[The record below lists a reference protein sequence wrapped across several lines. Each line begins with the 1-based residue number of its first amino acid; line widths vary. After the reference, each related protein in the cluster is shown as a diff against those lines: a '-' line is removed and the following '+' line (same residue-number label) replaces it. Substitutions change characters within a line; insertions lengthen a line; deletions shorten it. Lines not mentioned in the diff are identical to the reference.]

1 MERETSA
8 VVLAGGQATRM
19 GRDKA
24 ALELCGV
31 SFAQHQVNKLRA
43 LGIDDVLLSGCAFSV
58 TPARPVP
65 DIYPH
70 RGPLSG
76 IHACLLEAGN
86 PSALVLAVD
95 SPLVPAEFLMELI
108 AAHRGGITLAS
119 FRGEVEP
126 LIGVYD
132 RALARACEALL
143 RGDNYSL
150 RALFQNTGVN
160 TVEYRGSPE
169 LLLNCNTPED
179 YRRICALAE

>member
-1 MERETSA
+1 M
-8 VVLAGGQATRM
+8 
-19 GRDKA
+19 
-24 ALELCGV
+24 
-31 SFAQHQVNKLRA
+31 
-43 LGIDDVLLSGCAFSV
+43 
-58 TPARPVP
+58 
-65 DIYPH
+65 
-70 RGPLSG
+70 
-76 IHACLLEAGN
+76 
-86 PSALVLAVD
+86 
-95 SPLVPAEFLMELI
+95 PAEFLKELI

-143 RGDNYSL
+143 QGDNYSL
-150 RALFQNTGVN
+150 RALFQKTGVN